1 MNTIK
6 QTKYWMFT
14 INNPQDWREPSTWAK
29 AVYVVWQLEQGEE
42 QATPHLQ
49 GYVIM
54 TAKERLSGMK
64 KVHPTAHWE
73 PRAGTHAQAKA
84 YVTKA
89 ETRVEGPW
97 ESGDEPEVEQ
107 GKRNDLLSLKRR
119 LDEGATEAEI
129 AQDDNLFPVWAKFGA
144 KCISRYYML
153 TGRQRDWHTYC
164 HVLWGPP
171 GVGKSRKARDLAGPE
186 AFWLARPAGQT
197 AWFDGYI
204 GQETVVIDEFYG
216 WLSLDLLCRLLDRY
230 PCNVET
236 KGGSVSFVARRIFI
250 TSNMPPTQWY
260 SKLPPQR
267 TAALDRRLTGDCGKI
282 EHMATNDLVV
292 TNLPNNDDRAAESS
306 SAARAPT
313 DWIPVQPYEGEEY
326 WESFWGNDGV

>member
-1 MNTIK
+1 MSRNT
-6 QTKYWMFT
+6 QTRFWMFT
-14 INNPQDWREPSTWAK
+14 INNYQDAAEPGRWEK
-29 AVYVVWQLEQGEE
+29 AEYVVWQAEKGESG
-42 QATPHLQ
+42 TPHLQ
-49 GYVIM
+49 GYAVMHDRCRI
-54 TAKERLSGMK
+54 SGMK

-73 PRAGTHAQAKA
+73 PRAGTHLQAKA

-89 ETRVEGPW
+89 ETRVDGPW
-97 ESGDEPEVEQ
+97 EVGEEPESEQ

-119 LDEGATEAEI
+119 LDAGATESQI
-129 AQDDNLFPVWAKFGA
+129 AQDDETFPVWAKYG
-144 KCISRYYML
+144 KVIPRYRML

-171 GVGKSRKARDLAGPE
+171 GVGKSRKARDLAGPD

-250 TSNMPPTQWY
+250 TSNTAPTQWY

-267 TAALDRRLTGDCGKI
+267 TAALDRRLTGECGRV
-282 EHMATNDLVV
+282 EYMGAPDLA
-292 TNLPNNDDRAAESS
+292 PAPESA
-306 SAARAPT
+306 SASTSARAPT
-313 DWIPVQPYEGEEY
+313 DWITVEPYEGEHY
-326 WESFWGNDGV
+326 WESIWDGIGTEEN